1 MMKMKMPVEKV
12 KARALELLHSGNHC
26 GPSILR
32 AMWEA
37 YGWKDEDLLW
47 AATVMRGG
55 MGGQQRGTCGAVAAA
70 GVCLGLR
77 HRWPL
82 DDKDAA
88 EKAREA
94 AAAEAKELADEFI
107 KKFGAMSCLDLVG
120 MEITGPESLE
130 RAKKAGVL
138 DRCNDYIRFVI
149 DKLYELEEK
158 RK

>member
-1 MMKMKMPVEKV
+1 MKMKMPVEKA
-12 KARALELLHSGNHC
+12 KARALELLHSGSHC
-26 GPSILR
+26 GPAILR

-37 YGWKDEDLLW
+37 YGWKNEDLLW

-77 HRWPL
+77 HRRPL
-82 DDKDAA
+82 ADKDAA

-94 AAAEAKELADEFI
+94 ATAEAKELADEFI
-107 KKFGAMSCLDLVG
+107 RKFGAMSCIDLIG
-120 MEITGPESLE
+120 MEITDPESFE

-138 DRCNDYIRFVI
+138 DRCNDFIRFVV